1 MNFLT
6 EKLGVQPEN
15 HHLILTAYFAFF
27 VTGMTSTILGA
38 VLPDL
43 RSAYDLNYLVAGS
56 LYSFH
61 QIGNLCAV
69 LLAGILPYIIGR
81 KKSVSILFSTLAIGT
96 LLITATGLPYL
107 LMVAFTLTGIGRG
120 NTSNITNVVVAE
132 SSKNKSAGLN
142 LLHSVFAFGAFLSP
156 FLLVL
161 FSFLFKGSSFGGWRV
176 TLWLMA
182 GFMVTVLF
190 LFIFSSLS
198 NKPEPRRVQVA
209 KQDSTSDDAENV
221 PPFYRSFDY
230 WLNVS
235 ILLFYLCGESGGTG
249 WLVTYFKDTGL
260 MAQSFAQISSS
271 LMWIMIMFG
280 RLTVAY
286 ISSKVNKNI
295 LIVVMA
301 SLNTAFFV
309 LMIATKSMPLIIA
322 GLLGTGLSMSGI
334 YPTTLSTMHRS
345 YNSSPLASGFAIGL
359 AVIGGIS
366 MPIVVG
372 AIAER
377 YGVETGISAIA
388 VALGIMLLL
397 TIVKLIRSKKIRN
410 SL

>member
-6 EKLGVQPEN
+6 DKIGVRPEN
-15 HHLILTAYFAFF
+15 HRLILTAYFAFF

-61 QIGNLCAV
+61 QIGNLSAV
-69 LLAGILPYIIGR
+69 FLAGILPYIIGR
-81 KKSVSILFSTLAIGT
+81 KKSVSILFSTIFMGT
-96 LLITATGLPYL
+96 LLITATGIPYL

-132 SSKNKSAGLN
+132 NSQNKAAGLN
-142 LLHSVFAFGAFLSP
+142 LLHSIFAFGAFLSP

-161 FSFLFKGSSFGGWRV
+161 FSFLFKDSSFGGWRV
-176 TLWLMA
+176 TLWLLA
-182 GFMVTVLF
+182 AFMFAVLI
-190 LFIFSSLS
+190 LFIFSSLN
-198 NKPEPRRVQVA
+198 NKPEPRALQA
-209 KQDSTSDDAENV
+209 SKQNFASDESENV
-221 PPFYRSFDY
+221 PPFYHSFDY

-271 LMWIMIMFG
+271 LMWIMIMIG

-286 ISSKVNKNI
+286 ISSKLNKNI

-301 SLNTAFFV
+301 ALNTAFFI
-309 LMIATKSMPLIIA
+309 LMIATKSMPLIII

-345 YNSSPLASGFAIGL
+345 YNSSPLASGFAIGI

-377 YGVETGISAIA
+377 YGVEQGISTIG
-388 VALGIMLLL
+388 VALGIMLFLS
-397 TIVKLIRSKKIRN
+397 IVKLIRSKKM
-410 SL
+410 L

>member
-15 HHLILTAYFAFF
+15 HHLILTAYFEFF

-176 TLWLMA
+176 TLWLM
-182 GFMVTVLF
+182 
-190 LFIFSSLS
+190 
-198 NKPEPRRVQVA
+198 
-209 KQDSTSDDAENV
+209 
-221 PPFYRSFDY
+221 
-230 WLNVS
+230 
-235 ILLFYLCGESGGTG
+235 
-249 WLVTYFKDTGL
+249 
-260 MAQSFAQISSS
+260 
-271 LMWIMIMFG
+271 
-280 RLTVAY
+280 
-286 ISSKVNKNI
+286 
-295 LIVVMA
+295 
-301 SLNTAFFV
+301 
-309 LMIATKSMPLIIA
+309 PL
-322 GLLGTGLSMSGI
+322 
-334 YPTTLSTMHRS
+334 
-345 YNSSPLASGFAIGL
+345 
-359 AVIGGIS
+359 
-366 MPIVVG
+366 
-372 AIAER
+372 
-377 YGVETGISAIA
+377 
-388 VALGIMLLL
+388 
-397 TIVKLIRSKKIRN
+397 
-410 SL
+410 